1 MSDMP
6 RARERR
12 DSAKRRC
19 QGHACANAL
28 WANRTLET
36 HTIALSSPHPLT
48 PSSSLIA
55 GVDEV
60 GRGCLFG
67 PVVAAAVILP
77 DRAVGELVV
86 AGLKDSK
93 KLTSVGRK
101 RFAEQIQAVAID
113 YKIGF
118 AKVEE
123 IDRLNIFHA
132 SLLAM
137 RRAVMKLKVQPDL
150 CLVDGKSPIPNL
162 PIEQQTLIKGDEIS
176 PAIAAA
182 SIIAKVWR
190 DDLIMRF
197 ALKYPEYD
205 LAANKGY
212 GTPKHLQALQKHG
225 PSRLHRRSFSP
236 CRV

>member
-1 MSDMP
+1 MLEDKEAISYLP
-6 RARERR
+6 SPLSPPALFPA
-12 DSAKRRC
+12 S
-19 QGHACANAL
+19 GHQSVPAASS
-28 WANRTLET
+28 RS
-36 HTIALSSPHPLT
+36 HLSPGLV
-48 PSSSLIA
+48 A

-77 DRAVGELVV
+77 DAAAAELVA

-93 KLTSVGRK
+93 KLTSVGRR

-118 AKVEE
+118 ARVEE
-123 IDRLNIFHA
+123 IDRLNIFHG

-137 RRAVMKLKVQPDL
+137 KRAVMKLKVQPDL
-150 CLVDGKSPIPNL
+150 CLVDGKWPIPNL
-162 PIEQQTLIKGDEIS
+162 PIEQKTLIKGDEIS

-190 DDLIMRF
+190 DDLIMRL

-205 LAANKGY
+205 LVGNKGY
-212 GTPKHLQALQKHG
+212 GTPKHLQALQKYG

-236 CRV
+236 CRSF

>member
-1 MSDMP
+1 MSD
-6 RARERR
+6 
-12 DSAKRRC
+12 
-19 QGHACANAL
+19 
-28 WANRTLET
+28 RTLKT
-36 HTIALSSPHPLT
+36 QPLT
-48 PSSSLIA
+48 LSPPHFVTPSGSLVA

-77 DRAVGELVV
+77 DAAVAELVI

-93 KLTSVGRK
+93 KLTSVGRQ
-101 RFAEQIQAVAID
+101 RFSQQIQAVAID
-113 YKIGF
+113 CKIGF
-118 AKVEE
+118 ASVEE

-137 RRAVMKLKVQPDL
+137 RRAIMKLNVQPDL
-150 CLVDGKSPIPNL
+150 CLVDGKWSVPNL
-162 PIEQQTLIKGDEIS
+162 SMPQQTLIKGDEIS

-190 DDLIMRF
+190 DDLIMRL

-225 PSRLHRRSFSP
+225 ASRLHRRSFSP
-236 CRV
+236 CQV

>member
-1 MSDMP
+1 MSD
-6 RARERR
+6 RII
-12 DSAKRRC
+12 
-19 QGHACANAL
+19 
-28 WANRTLET
+28 TT
-36 HTIALSSPHPLT
+36 HPITLSSPHPLT
-48 PSSSLIA
+48 PSASLVA

-77 DRAVGELVV
+77 DRAYSELVV

-93 KLTSVGRK
+93 KLTSRGRR
-101 RFAEQIQAVAID
+101 RFAQQIQSVAID
-113 YKIGF
+113 CKIGF
-118 AKVEE
+118 ASVAE
-123 IDRLNIFHA
+123 IDRLNIFHG

-137 RRAVMKLKVQPDL
+137 KRAVMKLKVQPKL
-150 CLVDGKSPIPNL
+150 CLVDGKWPIPDL
-162 PIEQQTLIKGDEIS
+162 SIEQQTLIKGDEIS

-212 GTPKHLQALQKHG
+212 GTPKHLHALQKYG

-236 CRV
+236 CRLNLD